1 MMNTKPLLIVVLAL
15 ALASMACNF
24 AVNLPERTTRT
35 GPTVVDD
42 ISVEAPAQGQSANL
56 SLAFGAGRLNLSPG
70 AGDLLVSGSAAYN
83 VSEFKPQVSASGSR
97 VRIEQ
102 SEQFRALPNL
112 GRELV
117 NEWDL
122 QLGDSPMS
130 LRVTAGAYEG
140 RYELGGLAIEDLE
153 ISDGAA
159 ESRLNFSEP
168 NLVEMASLR
177 YTTGASSVTLEGLA
191 NANFQNMHFRSGAGS
206 YTLEFSGELQRDA
219 TVNID
224 SGLGNVRIILPPGIP
239 GRVSFDGG
247 LSNVDLSD
255 DWTRSGN
262 DYIQDGSGPQV
273 TFIVKMGAGNLELR
287 SR

>member
-1 MMNTKPLLIVVLAL
+1 MNTKSLLIVVLIL

-24 AVNLPERTTRT
+24 TINLPERNVRT

-42 ISVEAPAQGQSANL
+42 ITVEAPAQGQSANL
-56 SLAFGAGRLNLSPG
+56 SLAFGAGKLNISPG
-70 AGDLLVSGSAAYN
+70 AGDMLVSGTASFN
-83 VSEFKPQVSASGSR
+83 VPEFKPEVSVTGSR

-102 SEQFRALPNL
+102 GEQLRVIPNL
-112 GRELV
+112 GRNLV

-130 LRVTAGAYEG
+130 LRINAGAYEG

-159 ESRLNFSEP
+159 ESRVTFSEP
-168 NLVEMASLR
+168 NLVEMSSLR

-191 NANFQNMHFRSGAGS
+191 NANFEDMYFRSGAGT
-206 YTLEFSGELQRDA
+206 YTLEFSGDLQRDA
-219 TVNID
+219 TVTIE
-224 SGLGNVRIILPPGIP
+224 SGLGNVRIVLPEGVS

-247 LSNVDLSD
+247 LSNVDMD
-255 DWTRSGN
+255 GEWGRSGN
-262 DYIQDGSGPQV
+262 DYVQEGSGHQV
-273 TFIVKMGAGNLELR
+273 TFLVKMGAGNLELR